1 MISNVPPALAFCD
14 LVIYI
19 RKSNN
24 ELASDY
30 NAQSTFLIWLLI
42 SMTKMRLLLISD
54 ESSGWY
60 EDVLPGTAGNQHMP
74 KRSRKGFQTRW
85 VL

>member
-30 NAQSTFLIWLLI
+30 NAQSTFLI
-42 SMTKMRLLLISD
+42 
-54 ESSGWY
+54 
-60 EDVLPGTAGNQHMP
+60 
-74 KRSRKGFQTRW
+74 
-85 VL
+85 